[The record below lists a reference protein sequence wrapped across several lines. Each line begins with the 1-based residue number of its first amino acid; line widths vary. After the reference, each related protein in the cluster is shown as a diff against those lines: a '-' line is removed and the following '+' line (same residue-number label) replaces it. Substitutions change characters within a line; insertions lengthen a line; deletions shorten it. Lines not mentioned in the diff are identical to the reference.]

1 MIEWINKIFGIKN
14 EVSVPTII
22 SIIVFVTGGI
32 INYIFIKIREYNS
45 RKLNRNTFRLLLAE
59 VIKDLKIKEKNMSK
73 FYPQI
78 VLTREDRFRFS
89 QKTISYLDTIF
100 EFDFKEIYY
109 SFRKKFFFTPNKKLK
124 DKSFHK
130 IWAILR
136 NLEFFEERLHN
147 SLDAFTKTYSEQ
159 LGEYNAHLEKY
170 REYNEQQIH
179 KYNGVSFPDNEKIIS
194 DFLNNEKI
202 IWYAWLDLGEIRTHY
217 YYSYNNLVLPL
228 LELNRKYSELPI
240 TQESGRLLVLC
251 ELDYREIESTI
262 NTNYLIFKNYYLTYR
277 RDQQLLKKCLEII

>member
-22 SIIVFVTGGI
+22 SIVVFATGGI
-32 INYIFIKIREYNS
+32 INYLFIKIREYNS

-59 VIKDLKIKEKNMSK
+59 VIKDLKIKEKNMGK

-78 VLTREDRFRFS
+78 VLTREDRLHFS

-109 SFRKKFFFTPNKKLK
+109 SFRKKIFFASNKKLK
-124 DKSFHK
+124 DKAFHK

-136 NLEFFEERLHN
+136 NLKFFEERLHN
-147 SLDAFTKTYSEQ
+147 SLEAFSKTYSDQ
-159 LGEYNAHLEKY
+159 LGEYNSHLENY

-179 KYNGVSFPDNEKIIS
+179 KYNGESFPNIEKNIC
-194 DFLNNEKI
+194 DFLDKEKI
-202 IWYAWLDLGEIRTHY
+202 IWFAWEDLGEIRTHY

-228 LELNRKYSELPI
+228 LELNRKHSKLPI

-251 ELDYREIESTI
+251 ELNYREIESTI
-262 NTNYLIFKNYYLTYR
+262 DTNYLIFKNYYLNYR